1 MSRCSKHPDI
11 DKALRLERQRRED
24 AEARLAK
31 VTAALD
37 RYGQHEAGCYAR
49 RTGWRMGACT
59 CGLHARIREGGLKP

>member
-1 MSRCSKHPDI
+1 MTCRKHPDMEQ
-11 DKALRLERQRRED
+11 ALRLAQARIAELEESRR
-24 AEARLAK
+24 R
-31 VTAALD
+31 TAIALD